1 MSDTQTAWDIIQ
13 ELAALFGEAE
23 SMDEMDAS
31 DFKDNAGEI
40 WDLRQ
45 RAKELVDSQ

>member
-1 MSDTQTAWDIIQ
+1 MSDMQRAWNIIE
-13 ELAALFGEAE
+13 ELAALFGGAK
-23 SMDEMDAS
+23 SMDELDAA

-45 RAKELVDSQ
+45 QAKELVDSQ